1 MVKVWSCLFL
11 LVYLAEVVSMATGV
25 FTLSAFLSNPSWEE
39 LNVCRK
45 HDLFAIA
52 AHFELNVSR
61 QMVKEDLKTAVS
73 NKLVEEG
80 LLPVSKSPCLP
91 VPLDRTPNEGV
102 KPAVL
107 KEEGQNPAAGE
118 QQTVENGSNGS
129 PSFATPSSPR
139 SRQEVLLKKR
149 EVTTREPPPRKG
161 PSSPRWTF
169 ASRTERECFYC
180 HKLGHVIVECPAL
193 KRKNQSPKGVGLI
206 KTIRAERGDQS
217 EGVDPCFKPFLL
229 DGTVSL
235 TGKPEDEKP
244 IQTLRDTGG
253 SRSVILSDVLP
264 LSDHSSCHGSI
275 LIQGVEMGY
284 VEAPLHYVHIKSK
297 LVNGIFSVAVRPSLP
312 IKGVQFILGNDI
324 AGGKV
329 QPVPEVTNDP
339 ESNLKSNDLATCFPS
354 VFPACVLTRAQARH
368 KAAEIDLSDSSLAQA
383 LATDDL
389 QTLID
394 LKSGSKDTTE
404 KWKDLHLPQ
413 LDLPVTR
420 ESLVAAQ
427 NSDPSLTKCFTS
439 LSETGNKK
447 ASYFLEDGVLMRK
460 WTAHPSLT
468 ADVEGSCSDDCDWS
482 TTYQIVVPLEYR
494 HYVVSLAHEHPLSG
508 NLGVTKTYN
517 KILNHFFWPGL
528 KADVVE
534 FCRTCKTCQIA
545 GKPNQTVPIAPL
557 HPIPVLGEPFERVI
571 VYCVGPLPKT
581 KNGNQFL
588 MTAMCTSTRFP
599 EAVPLRRITAP
610 LVIKVLTKFFTT
622 FGLPFGLP
630 KVVQTDQ
637 GTNFLSK
644 LFKQVMQ
651 TLGIKHVVSSA
662 YHPESQGALERWHQ
676 TLKATLQKYCLDTG
690 KEWDE
695 GVPLMVFAMRE
706 AKQESLGFSPNELVF
721 GHSVRGPLKLLKEQF
736 LSTDHVVKTNV
747 LDYVSQFRER
757 LHKARLAAAEALSS
771 AQGKMKSWYDKKAIP
786 RSFNPGD
793 KVLVLLPTAS
803 SALSSRFCGPYQVDK
818 KVNDTDYVIKTPD
831 RKRKT
836 RLCHLNMLKSF
847 HSRADS
853 FCGTADKP
861 VASPSEQ
868 ISSPETLLLNSS
880 SGLRSSLDEDGLKLC
895 DASYQNA
902 RMLNSEVLSQL
913 SIYLSHLTREQQL
926 DIERLVNIHL
936 TLFGDMPSRTTVIEH
951 DIDVGN
957 AVPIKQ
963 HAYRV
968 NMAKGEMMNTEV
980 DYLLKHGLAIP
991 SYSPWSS
998 PCLVTP
1004 KSDGTPRFCTDF
1016 RKVNAVTVPDSFPL
1030 PRIEDCIDSVG
1041 SAAYHLADASLT
1053 LNLAKCEFGKATVTY
1068 LGKEVGQG
1076 KVRPISAKVNAIL
1089 NFPVPTTRRELRR
1102 FLWMPEDFSKPF
1114 KLEVDASEVGAG
1126 AVLLQDDGQGVSH
1139 PVRFFGKKFDTHQR
1153 RYSTIEKETLAM
1165 LLALQHFDVYVGST
1179 SQPVEVFTDHN
1190 PLVFLS

>member
-1 MVKVWSCLFL
+1 
-11 LVYLAEVVSMATGV
+11 
-25 FTLSAFLSNPSWEE
+25 
-39 LNVCRK
+39 
-45 HDLFAIA
+45 
-52 AHFELNVSR
+52 
-61 QMVKEDLKTAVS
+61 MVKEDLKTAVS

-80 LLPVSKSPCLP
+80 LLPVSKSPRLP
-91 VPLDRTPNEGV
+91 VPLDRTPNEGL

-107 KEEGQNPAAGE
+107 KDQGQNPAAVE
-118 QQTVENGSNGS
+118 QQMVENLSTNGS

-139 SRQEVLLKKR
+139 SRQEVLLKVRLAKLQFEAQDKAQARQAELELRRLEAETEKVLKLKKLELELQIEREVRLRQLELQAQTSRSTTTQPSSANSSVGETTSSPVNPGGFNKR
-149 EVTTREPPPRKG
+149 EVTTREPPPRKD
-161 PSSPRWTF
+161 PSSPRQTF
-169 ASRTERECFYC
+169 APRTERECFYC
-180 HKLGHVIVECPAL
+180 HKLGHVVVECPAL

-206 KTIRAERGDQS
+206 KTIRAERRDQS

-244 IQTLRDTGG
+244 IRILRDTGG

-329 QPVPEVTNDP
+329 QPVPEVINDP

-354 VFPACVLTRAQARH
+354 VFPACVLTRAQARR

-427 NSDPSLTKCFTS
+427 KSDPSLTKCFTS

-468 ADVEGSCSDDCDWS
+468 ADVEESCSDDCDWS

-508 NLGVTKTYN
+508 HLGVTKTYN

-528 KADVVE
+528 KADIVE

-571 VYCVGPLPKT
+571 VDCVGPLPKT

-588 MTAMCTSTRFP
+588 LTAMCTSTRFP

-610 LVIKVLTKFFTT
+610 LVIKVT
-622 FGLPFGLP
+622 
-630 KVVQTDQ
+630 VQTDQ

-676 TLKATLQKYCLDTG
+676 TLKATLQKYCLDTA

-771 AQGKMKSWYDKKAIP
+771 AQGKMKSCW
-786 RSFNPGD
+786 SEH
-793 KVLVLLPTAS
+793 
-803 SALSSRFCGPYQVDK
+803 VD
-818 KVNDTDYVIKTPD
+818 
-831 RKRKT
+831 
-836 RLCHLNMLKSF
+836 
-847 HSRADS
+847 
-853 FCGTADKP
+853 
-861 VASPSEQ
+861 
-868 ISSPETLLLNSS
+868 TL
-880 SGLRSSLDEDGLKLC
+880 
-895 DASYQNA
+895 
-902 RMLNSEVLSQL
+902 
-913 SIYLSHLTREQQL
+913 
-926 DIERLVNIHL
+926 
-936 TLFGDMPSRTTVIEH
+936 TTVF
-951 DIDVGN
+951 
-957 AVPIKQ
+957 K
-963 HAYRV
+963 R
-968 NMAKGEMMNTEV
+968 
-980 DYLLKHGLAIP
+980 
-991 SYSPWSS
+991 
-998 PCLVTP
+998 
-1004 KSDGTPRFCTDF
+1004 
-1016 RKVNAVTVPDSFPL
+1016 
-1030 PRIEDCIDSVG
+1030 
-1041 SAAYHLADASLT
+1041 LADASLT
-1053 LNLAKCEFGKATVTY
+1053 LNLAKCEF
-1068 LGKEVGQG
+1068 
-1076 KVRPISAKVNAIL
+1076 
-1089 NFPVPTTRRELRR
+1089 
-1102 FLWMPEDFSKPF
+1102 DFSKPF

-1139 PVRFFGKKFDTHQR
+1139 PVCFFGKKFDTHQR

-1190 PLVFLS
+1190 PLVFLSRSTSSVLIGCCAESG